1 MEENAATDLEC
12 DFMRPAEVRRA
23 SEDREAAVSM
33 IRSRYQ
39 GPGGRFELLAGRLFW
54 RLNAEHLLS
63 RGMVK
68 AIRIAIVQGT
78 LHTNIVYV
86 KSWYSK

>member
-39 GPGGRFELLAGRLFW
+39 GPGGRFELWLFGCFGVYLAS
-54 RLNAEHLLS
+54 AEHLVLAVLGLGGEGDPNS
-63 RGMVK
+63 DCSVVLPIQILCM
-68 AIRIAIVQGT
+68 
-78 LHTNIVYV
+78 
-86 KSWYSK
+86 